1 MMQVSV
7 GFLISW
13 FSKMLRFS
21 MFFIKTNIN
30 NITFR
35 KCCIASFKLGISK
48 SQILVWFEKFWSV
61 HTEPPLALF
70 PHFKVHACMV
80 TLTSP
85 SLLQTYV
92 QELFYSYWVP
102 NETNA
107 LRNYT
112 IYHRYPVSQEYKK
125 MVDFIS
131 KLNLGHI

>member
-1 MMQVSV
+1 MI
-7 GFLISW
+7 L
-13 FSKMLRFS
+13 
-21 MFFIKTNIN
+21 
-30 NITFR
+30 
-35 KCCIASFKLGISK
+35 KLEKVRCGHISK
-48 SQILVWFEKFWSV
+48 IRRE
-61 HTEPPLALF
+61 E
-70 PHFKVHACMV
+70 
-80 TLTSP
+80 TSP